1 MTSLRKIFINGFS
14 CFGGTKSG
22 RRAIRNILDA
32 LILDRKR
39 ENDEE
44 ALQGVLLQKLNRELG
59 NFTIRYSNDFPK
71 IVWQYWGQGKGTEP
85 VIIKKCF
92 ESVDKF
98 LEPCGFKII
107 RLDNDSICNYLG
119 VESLLENIGSKKGFT
134 YTAFSDLARC
144 GLLYQYGGIWLDA
157 SIFLSGIPK
166 VLLSNNMVLF
176 ERDKNSSI
184 REKILY
190 MSRNNYFRWGRN
202 VRVNWLSSVIKA
214 PKEDP
219 LFGLMWKVLSRY
231 WEEES
236 EYTNYF
242 LAQILFDLIKNR
254 SGILNNLMYIMCN
267 DLYPHQLQFM
277 LQNKVDA
284 NKINKLLCDTTIHK
298 LTYKLDD
305 RICKDQNNV
314 FNYILRI

>member
-1 MTSLRKIFINGFS
+1 MSSFRKLFINSFS

-39 ENDEE
+39 ENDEV
-44 ALQGVLLQKLNRELG
+44 ALQGVLLQKLNKELES
-59 NFTIRYSNDFPK
+59 FTIQYGDDFPK
-71 IVWQYWGQGKGTEP
+71 NVWQYWGQGKGTEP

-92 ESVDKF
+92 DSVTKI

-107 RLDNDSICNYLG
+107 RLDNESICNYLD
-119 VESLLENIGSKKGFT
+119 VESLLGNIGSKKGFT

-157 SIFLSGIPK
+157 SIFLSGIPN
-166 VLLSNNMVLF
+166 VLLSNNRVLF
-176 ERDKNSSI
+176 ERDKNSSL

-190 MSRNNYFRWGRN
+190 MSRGHYFRWGHN

-219 LFGLMWKVLSRY
+219 LFGLMWKVLRRY
-231 WEEES
+231 WEEEN

-254 SGILNNLMYIMCN
+254 SGILSNLNYIMCN
-267 DLYPHQLQFM
+267 DLSPHELQFM
-277 LQNKVDA
+277 LHNMVDA
-284 NKINKLLCDTTIHK
+284 DKLNALLCDTTIHK

-314 FNYILRI
+314 FNYILKL